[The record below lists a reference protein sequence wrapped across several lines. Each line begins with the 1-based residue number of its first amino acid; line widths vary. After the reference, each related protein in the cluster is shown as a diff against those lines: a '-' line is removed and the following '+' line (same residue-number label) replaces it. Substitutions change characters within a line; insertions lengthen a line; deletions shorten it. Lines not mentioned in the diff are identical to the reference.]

1 MENKYVEYS
10 YFVETEIYVKLIL
23 REATLYGLSTLE
35 VEEVSKRDE
44 ELVRI
49 LRFIKEEEWEK
60 SCVNYFPFRDEFCS
74 IGYLVLR
81 GSRIVI
87 PRSLR
92 KQCVQLAHQGHLG
105 IVGTKQQLR
114 TKVWWPGMDKE
125 VEKYVKSCH
134 GCQITSAYPKPE
146 PISPTPLPTGP
157 WQELAIDLLGPLTSG
172 QYVLVVVDYFSRYY
186 EIEITKDITSE
197 KIIDALEGMFCR
209 HGIPYQITSDN
220 GPQFKSKLFEDY
232 LTDNCIKHRAVTP
245 LHPAANGE
253 VERQNR
259 SLMKRIRIAQAESK
273 DWKKEIRKYL
283 FAYRTTPHSTTGVS
297 PAELM
302 FRRKL
307 RTKLPQVENLQENV
321 FDEEM
326 RDKDVY
332 SKYRNKLYVDEKR
345 GAVDCDLEPGDSVLL
360 KKAVKDK
367 MDTPYH
373 AEPYT
378 LVQKTG
384 NSCVVE
390 SPEGVTLKRNSE
402 FVKKYQEPGTSESD
416 VSDIPE
422 TYSEP
427 IIVSADT
434 GDEGQPSVREPIARK
449 PTEPVLRRSTRVKT
463 VPQRFKDF
471 KM

>member
-1 MENKYVEYS
+1 M
-10 YFVETEIYVKLIL
+10 VKLDL
-23 REATLYGLSTLE
+23 SLYPVNTTLPIALIYF
-35 VEEVSKRDE
+35 KDF
-44 ELVRI
+44 VRI
-49 LRFIKEEEWEK
+49 RRFIKEGEWEK
-60 SCVNYFPFRDEFCS
+60 SCVDYFPFRDEFCS

-416 VSDIPE
+416 LSDIPE

-434 GDEGQPSVREPIARK
+434 CDEGQPSVREPIARK

-463 VPQRFKDF
+463 VPQHFKDF